1 MIKFSNEETKILT
14 HKIQLYFS
22 EELDQE
28 LGQFSAQFLLDFFAE
43 EIGPYYYNQGLLDAQ
58 ALLESRIESLGEAI
72 GELEKSTNFPVN

>member
-72 GELEKSTNFPVN
+72 GELEKSTNFPR